1 MPKSNQYLDFL
12 KNMRPSQYLMIAGT
26 GFCILGAVGTVA
38 GYSVVDGEERMVFGT
53 GVLLILVG
61 TYLSF
66 VRAKMENQAKREY
79 ERAPF
84 KSLRTDETVDTMADT
99 QEAPRGRRRTEKD

>member
-1 MPKSNQYLDFL
+1 MPKSNPYLDFL

-26 GFCILGAVGTVA
+26 GFCLLGAVGTVA
-38 GYSVVDGEERMVFGT
+38 GYSVVDGLERMVFGT

-66 VRAKMENQAKREY
+66 VRAKMENRAKREY
-79 ERAPF
+79 ERAPY
-84 KSLRTDETVDTMADT
+84 
-99 QEAPRGRRRTEKD
+99 GRSKRD